1 MRGWREV
8 SGLKKRQTRQEPG
21 LLYLEQVLVGTKA
34 AALSDLLLCHGPP
47 CDRIVV
53 IERNG
58 DLAVSVVHAEHD
70 LLSGAEADAFEQRVS
85 DEHPRKGD
93 APRLLLQ
100 AVCGRCPFKCCRNVR
115 WWFGAGAAWFKI
127 DVSHGQL
134 PF

>member
-21 LLYLEQVLVGTKA
+21 LLYLERVLVGTKA
-34 AALSDLLLCHGPP
+34 AALSDLLLRHGPP

-58 DLAVSVVHAEHD
+58 DLAVPVVDAEHD

-93 APRLLLQ
+93 APRLLLR
-100 AVCGRCPFKCCRNVR
+100 AVCGRGPVQGFRNG
-115 WWFGAGAAWFKI
+115 WLWFGGGAGG
-127 DVSHGQL
+127 V
-134 PF
+134 